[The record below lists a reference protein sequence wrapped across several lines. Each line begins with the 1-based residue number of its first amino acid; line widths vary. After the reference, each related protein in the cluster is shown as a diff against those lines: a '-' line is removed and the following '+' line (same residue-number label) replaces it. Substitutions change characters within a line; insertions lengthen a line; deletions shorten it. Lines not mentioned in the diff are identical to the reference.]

1 MECIYEL
8 SVSIL
13 QGEIPRSMNP
23 TFLTIARQGRNG
35 WKRYLVGTLLTF
47 GVPLIIL
54 ATVVIISAYISG
66 ISIKNTNLILYGNPL
81 RAVLFQGLAG
91 VVWLLG
97 LFLAVTRVHR
107 RKFMTLFSVDTTI
120 DWLRVIKGFI
130 LWLGLYGISFFVW
143 YLISPSRYSLTFN
156 ISEWLPFT
164 LLVLIFAPILSLARI
179 LFVYA
184 YLLQTVG
191 LLIRH
196 PLLLSIVW
204 GLILGSFSINLK
216 MPIYWILSVAYST
229 FITWIVIKDN
239 RIELVIGLDIAVS
252 LISLLFISYP
262 DSLIK
267 APTVFKV
274 VDFADFLPVLVSY
287 VLRSGFF
294 YFICFGRRR
303 NLSEST
309 IDD

>member
-1 MECIYEL
+1 
-8 SVSIL
+8 
-13 QGEIPRSMNP
+13 MNP

-35 WKRYLVGTLLTF
+35 WKRYLVGTILVY
-47 GVPLIIL
+47 GVPLIIF
-54 ATVVIISAYISG
+54 TPVIIISAYISG
-66 ISIKNTNLILYGNPL
+66 ISTKNIDLILDGNPL
-81 RAVLFQGLAG
+81 RAVLFYGLLG
-91 VVWLLG
+91 VALLLG

-107 RKFMTLFSVDTTI
+107 RKFMTLFSVDTAI

-130 LWLGLYGISFFVW
+130 LWLGLYGISFFLW

-164 LLVLIFAPILSLARI
+164 LLALIFAPILSLARI
-179 LFVYA
+179 LFIYG
-184 YLLQTVG
+184 YLLQAVG
-191 LLIRH
+191 LLIRN
-196 PLLLSIVW
+196 PVILSIVW
-204 GLILGSFSINLK
+204 GLVLGSLSINLK
-216 MPIYWILSVAYST
+216 MPIYWILSVAAST

-239 RIELVIGLDIAVS
+239 RIELVIGIDISVS
-252 LISLLFISYP
+252 LISLLFISSP
-262 DSLIK
+262 DSSIK

-274 VDFADFLPVLVSY
+274 ADVPDFLPLLVSY

-303 NLSEST
+303 NLSEAT

>member
-1 MECIYEL
+1 
-8 SVSIL
+8 
-13 QGEIPRSMNP
+13 MNK

-35 WKRYLVGTLLTF
+35 WKRYLVGALLAL
-47 GVPLIIL
+47 GVPLIIMT
-54 ATVVIISAYISG
+54 TVMIISAYISG

-81 RAVLFQGLAG
+81 RTVLFSGLSG
-91 VVWLLG
+91 VGWLLG
-97 LFLAVTRVHR
+97 LFLVVTRVHR
-107 RKFMTLFSVDTTI
+107 RKFMTLFSVDTSI

-130 LWLGLYGISFFVW
+130 LWLGLSGISFFVW

-164 LLVLIFAPILSLARI
+164 LLVLIFAPILSLVRI
-179 LFVYA
+179 LFLYA
-184 YLLQTVG
+184 YLLQAVG

-204 GLILGSFSINLK
+204 GLVLASLSIDLK
-216 MPIYWILSVAYST
+216 MPIYWILSFAYAT
-229 FITWIVIKDN
+229 FMTWIVIKDN
-239 RIELVIGLDIAVS
+239 RIELVIGINIAVS
-252 LISLLFISYP
+252 LISLVFISYP

-274 VDFADFLPVLVSY
+274 ADVPDFLPVLVSF
-287 VLRSGFF
+287 VFRAGFF

-303 NLSEST
+303 NLCEAT

>member
-1 MECIYEL
+1 
-8 SVSIL
+8 
-13 QGEIPRSMNP
+13 MNK

-35 WKRYLVGTLLTF
+35 WKRYLVGALLAI
-47 GVPLIIL
+47 GVPLIIMT
-54 ATVVIISAYISG
+54 TVMIISAYISG

-81 RAVLFQGLAG
+81 RAVLFSGLGG
-91 VVWLLG
+91 VGLLLG

-107 RKFMTLFSVDTTI
+107 RKFMTLFSVDTSI

-143 YLISPSRYSLTFN
+143 YLIFPSRYSLTFN

-164 LLVLIFAPILSLARI
+164 LLVLIFAPILSLVRI
-179 LFVYA
+179 LFLYA
-184 YLLQTVG
+184 DLLQAVG

-204 GLILGSFSINLK
+204 GLVLASLSIDLK
-216 MPIYWILSVAYST
+216 MPIYWILSFAYAT
-229 FITWIVIKDN
+229 FMTWIVIKDN
-239 RIELVIGLDIAVS
+239 RIELVIGINIAVS
-252 LISLLFISYP
+252 LISLVFISYP

-274 VDFADFLPVLVSY
+274 ADVPDFLPVLVSF
-287 VLRSGFF
+287 VFRAGFF

-303 NLSEST
+303 NLCEAT